1 MMEFIRKWK
10 ALTALLFIR
19 FNNRRKKRQKEGKT
33 MSSNLLNERATKEKR
48 QERPVQYSVLLY
60 PSDVEKVTAK
70 AKEQG
75 LSFSSLIRELMAQ
88 YVKKGGKN
96 GNNK

>member
-1 MMEFIRKWK
+1 ME
-10 ALTALLFIR
+10 
-19 FNNRRKKRQKEGKT
+19 
-33 MSSNLLNERATKEKR
+33 TKGKR

-75 LSFSSLIRELMAQ
+75 LSFSALIRELVVQ
-88 YVKKGGKN
+88 YVKKGGK
-96 GNNK
+96 K

>member
-1 MMEFIRKWK
+1 
-10 ALTALLFIR
+10 
-19 FNNRRKKRQKEGKT
+19 